1 MKPGPAGPGK
11 EERMIKG
18 KGSYGCDAGSLKIAA
33 SGFSVMF
40 SNRIGD
46 GCFHFYVV
54 DSMKDL
60 PEGHQ
65 CAGFFQTEK
74 TAYVMGYDCD
84 GYIADG
90 GDLEPGA
97 YIVEA
102 AENGDMYLWYLSD
115 ETEYW
120 GGNLD

>member
-1 MKPGPAGPGK
+1 
-11 EERMIKG
+11 MIKK
-18 KGSYGCDAGSLKIAA
+18 KGSYSCDAGSLKI
-33 SGFSVMF
+33 SVGGGFSVLF

-46 GCFHFYVV
+46 GSFHFYVV
-54 DSMKDL
+54 DSREDI
-60 PEGHQ
+60 PEGHR
-65 CAGFFQTEK
+65 CAGAFQTEK

-84 GYIADG
+84 GYVADD

-102 AENGDMYLWYLSD
+102 AENGDMYLWKLSG
-115 ETEYW
+115 EGEYW